1 MRYEKGG
8 TAMKIAAQHHSRRFW
23 ALAAALFA
31 LLALALPAP
40 ATAQPL
46 QPERFEESLNPE
58 VKVSGATR
66 GGVLLD
72 ALESPESLE
81 AIVVRVPESFATGR
95 ICLDLVS
102 RDGRYEASLEL
113 SLPAERD
120 NFIEIAYPTRFRE
133 ELTGSEQPYLAA
145 LASLRGDCQGEVSAF
160 LPATW
165 GSASEP
171 DRIDV
176 LINAGHNDA
185 RIVVPTDSG
194 SRRAF
199 PCRRLEAQPTIAFDR
214 VCTVELAPDL
224 VGLDAVIERDDFF
237 NPLPPVALPLAL

>member
-1 MRYEKGG
+1 MTIDARPHSNCLSV
-8 TAMKIAAQHHSRRFW
+8 AAW
-23 ALAAALFA
+23 ACVLVAFPGLV
-31 LLALALPAP
+31 L
-40 ATAQPL
+40 AQPL

-58 VKVSGATR
+58 VNVSGATR

-72 ALESPESLE
+72 ALERPESLE
-81 AIVVRVPESFATGR
+81 AIVVRVPESFVTGR
-95 ICLDLVS
+95 ICLDLVT
-102 RDGRYEASLEL
+102 RDGRYEASLEV

-120 NFIEIAYPTRFRE
+120 TFVEIAYPTRFRK
-133 ELTGSEQPYLAA
+133 ELTGSDQPYLAA
-145 LASLRGDCQGEVSAF
+145 LASLRADCQGEVSAF

-165 GSASEP
+165 GAASEP
-171 DRIDV
+171 VRVDV

-185 RIVVPTDSG
+185 RIVVPTDGG

-224 VGLDAVIERDDFF
+224 IGLDAVIERDDFF